1 MKHRGSAGLPVGCLL
16 VLLCMVGTAQSAAAG
31 VGDGMLLSSDGSNW
45 ASALDRP
52 IFSGSFVYVP
62 GSSNTGSVW
71 IKNNSDGPA
80 LLAAAAVTTY
90 GPPDLTRHLGLQ
102 VKTRKRTTEGAALA
116 DSGGCVDLLT
126 AWPMQSG
133 ESLRLDFILH
143 MHEKAPNTAMQESAE
158 VDVKLLMEG
167 DGGTASLALSG
178 GSACAVPEGTMVRGT
193 VTRGLEP
200 FASPDY
206 RPEDSSVGAHVPP
219 VPLAFTGH
227 SGLGAWVGATTL
239 VVVLGVVLVI
249 FGRRRKAGVR

>member
-1 MKHRGSAGLPVGCLL
+1 MI
-16 VLLCMVGTAQSAAAG
+16 GTAQSAAAG

-71 IKNNSDGPA
+71 IKNNSDRPA
-80 LLAAAAVTTY
+80 ILAAAAITTY

-116 DSGGCVDLLT
+116 DSGGCVDLL
-126 AWPMQSG
+126 AGWPMQSG
-133 ESLRLDFILH
+133 ESLRLDFVLQ
-143 MHEKAPNTAMQESAE
+143 MHEEAPNAAMQQSAE
-158 VDVKLLMEG
+158 VDVRLLMEG

-178 GSACAVPEGTMVRGT
+178 GSACAVPAGT
-193 VTRGLEP
+193 VVPGTVMRDLEP
-200 FASPDY
+200 GASTAS
-206 RPEDSSVGAHVPP
+206 RPEDARAGAHVPAA
-219 VPLAFTGH
+219 PLAFTGL
-227 SGLGAWVGATTL
+227 SGLGGWVGASTL